1 MQSTKMSFYESLS
14 NTVLGLVIGFCVVYF
29 AFPWIGVPTTATDA
43 LLSNAMFFV
52 TSFVRSYG
60 LRRLFV
66 WIGEK

>member
-1 MQSTKMSFYESLS
+1 MWVCIGKGFFMQSKKMSFYESLS

-52 TSFVRSYG
+52 N
-60 LRRLFV
+60 RLF
-66 WIGEK
+66 